1 METHRNS
8 STIPPAK
15 EEIKNSGVEEILAEI
30 KQQLALIQFGSLEIQ
45 VHNGQVVQIE
55 RREKK
60 RWERGVNTK

>member
-15 EEIKNSGVEEILAEI
+15 EEIKNSGAEEILAEI
-30 KQQLALIQFGSLEIQ
+30 KQQLAFIQFGSLEIQ

-60 RWERGVNTK
+60 RWERGVNTN